1 MDDLIVRETTTV
13 PGIVNLAGIL
23 VLVAAKSVRPFAD
36 RIAAWL
42 ILLTWRRR
50 PELGSEESR
59 KFWEV
64 IRSAIPPPMTM
75 PEFVL
80 IAAIFIAYNVA
91 CTWIVRGHL

>member
-13 PGIVNLAGIL
+13 PGIVNLAGIG

-42 ILLTWRRR
+42 ILLTWKRR
-50 PELGSEESR
+50 ELGSEDS
-59 KFWEV
+59 KNFWEA

-75 PEFVL
+75 PEFAIV
-80 IAAIFIAYNVA
+80 AAIFIAYNVA